1 MTNDLPFTITD
12 PTSADIE
19 FLEDRLYEFNVA
31 ATGFLDGRHLGVLLR
46 NAAGQIVAAAAGH
59 TWGETCELKQV
70 WVSESLR
77 GTGVGRRLMA
87 EAEGEAVRRGC
98 RQIVLSTFS
107 FQAPGFY
114 RKLGF
119 EVVGEVAGYP
129 SGHAHLVLRKTV
141 NS

>member
-1 MTNDLPFTITD
+1 MHHLSIAEPS
-12 PTSADIE
+12 PADIE
-19 FLEDRLYEFNVA
+19 FLENRLYEFNVA
-31 ATGFLDGRHLGVLLR
+31 ATGFQDGVLLGIFLR
-46 NAAGQIVAAAAGH
+46 DESGQIVAAAAGH

-77 GTGVGRRLMA
+77 GAGVGRRLMA

-129 SGHAHLVLRKTV
+129 SGHAHLVLRKSV
-141 NS
+141 NGER